1 MRAVILHGG
10 VRYMSSMSLGELI
23 SYYES
28 LEKNKGV
35 YLDYIEQYK
44 SRMNDCIS
52 DHDLEGLDGIMNEY
66 YNLNIKLN
74 NEILT
79 SDFMKINRIIE
90 ALYKERM
97 TGFTLFWDDINN
109 FDELV
114 NKYNKTV
121 LMIRRLMF
129 DLQENF
135 KTEALDFLGNISPFI
150 VKATYEDTTNIL
162 GMEERTYLS
171 LAKNSLKKSKQE
183 YATIYLEFVKR
194 LVK

>member
-1 MRAVILHGG
+1 MRVVILHGG
-10 VRYMSSMSLGELI
+10 IRYMSSMSLGELI

-97 TGFTLFWDDINN
+97 IGFTLFWDDINN

-121 LMIRRLMF
+121 LMIRRLLF

>member
-1 MRAVILHGG
+1 
-10 VRYMSSMSLGELI
+10 
-23 SYYES
+23 
-28 LEKNKGV
+28 
-35 YLDYIEQYK
+35 
-44 SRMNDCIS
+44 MNDCIS

-97 TGFTLFWDDINN
+97 AGFTLFWDDINN

-183 YATIYLEFVKR
+183 YATIYLELVKR

>member
-1 MRAVILHGG
+1 
-10 VRYMSSMSLGELI
+10 MSSMSLGELI

>member
-10 VRYMSSMSLGELI
+10 IRYMSSMSLGELI